1 MAVVPI
7 TLAKMHMN
15 IDHSNDDELIQHYLD
30 AAAEWIVDFIGTPL
44 PEPTPATLKQA
55 VMLLAA
61 HYYENREGS
70 LIGISAGDLPFGVI
84 ALIRPHRVWSFSHE

>member
-7 TLAKMHMN
+7 TLAKQHLN
-15 IDHSNDDELIQHYLD
+15 IDHSGDDELIEHYLD
-30 AAAEWIVDFIGTPL
+30 VAQEWIVDFIGKPF
-44 PEPTPATLKQA
+44 PEPAPATLKQA

-70 LIGISAGDLPFGVI
+70 LIGISANDLPFGVLD
-84 ALIRPHRVWSFSHE
+84 LIRPHREWSF